1 VKQGKREKRREKRKR
16 ANIYEVTCEVIGK
29 NRDEKCWKEERS
41 VVVFKP
47 TGVQRKAL
55 ALLKSGAKH
64 ILLFG
69 GSRSGKTTVLVMAVI
84 FRALRYA
91 GSRHLIC
98 RYRAKDARSS
108 VLRETLFPRLDNTV
122 GKGGYRY
129 LAHESMITLFNGS
142 EIWIGGLGDREQA
155 DKILG
160 HEYNTIYFNEISQ
173 LSYAAV
179 TTAYSRLAMRVQGCR
194 NLFFYDCNPGSPLHW
209 AYKIFVLKKTFLTG
223 EPLEKPELYQ
233 SMTLNPEDNRD
244 NLPEDYIADI
254 LDALPEKQRAR
265 FRDGLWVKAE
275 GVVYD
280 RFDETMIVGTAD
292 LPKEFDR
299 FAAGQDFGL
308 NVTFVKIGWVGD
320 VVYVIGDYGAF
331 NMTARSFNDELAAR
345 GLLDCAVL
353 PMPVYCDPAGGER
366 IQEITGG
373 VKANNSVESGI
384 DFINA
389 KIERKQFFVCEN
401 CTGVLSEIWDY
412 CRDEAGEIVK
422 TNDHYMDALRY
433 AVFSDVRRGV
443 VMI

>member
-1 VKQGKREKRREKRKR
+1 MGTTVL
-16 ANIYEVTCEVIGK
+16 
-29 NRDEKCWKEERS
+29 
-41 VVVFKP
+41 FKP
-47 TGVQRKAL
+47 TSVQRKAL

-69 GSRSGKTTVLVMAVI
+69 GSRSGKTTVLVMAI
-84 FRALRYA
+84 IYRALRFA

-108 VLRETLFPRLDNTV
+108 VLRETLLPWLDNTI
-122 GKGGYRY
+122 GKTGYTY

-209 AYKIFVLKKTFLTG
+209 AYKIFVLKRAFLTG
-223 EPLEKPELYQ
+223 DPLEKSELYA
-233 SMTLNPEDNRD
+233 SMLLNPEDNKD

-254 LDALPEKQRAR
+254 LDVLPEKQKAR

-275 GVVYD
+275 GVIYD
-280 RFDETMIVGTAD
+280 RFDESMILKATD
-292 LPKEFDR
+292 LPERFDR
-299 FAAGQDFGL
+299 YAAGQDFGL
-308 NVTFVKIGWVGD
+308 NITFVKIGWLGD
-320 VVYVIGDYGAF
+320 VIYVLGDYGAF
-331 NMTARSFNDELAAR
+331 NMTTQSFNEELGAR
-345 GLLDCAVL
+345 GLLACPGGMGL
-353 PMPVYCDPAGGER
+353 PVYCDPAGGER

-373 VKANNSVESGI
+373 TRANNSVESGI

-389 KIERKQFFVCEN
+389 KIERRQFFVFKK

-412 CRDEAGEIVK
+412 CRDEGGEVVK
-422 TNDHYMDALRY
+422 VNDHFLDALRY
-433 AVFSDVRRGV
+433 AVFSDAQQGV
-443 VMI
+443 IFQ